1 MSDPSFHPDR
11 LALVN
16 APIDLAALE
25 RQVARPGAGA
35 VCHFLGVVR
44 DHNLGREV
52 DHLVYEAYPPMA
64 LAALSEIDAEIR
76 QRWPEARAAVAHR
89 LGRLEIGE
97 ASVAVAV
104 SSPHRAEAFAAC
116 RYAIDELKARVPI
129 WKKEVWAD
137 GSSWIEGT
145 PPRPLERSAA
155 RDDARNDA
163 GNETRADARGEAE
176 ADAADA
182 KAPPR
187 A

>member
-1 MSDPSFHPDR
+1 MSDPSPYPDR
-11 LALVN
+11 LALVD

-25 RQVARPGAGA
+25 RRVARPGAGA
-35 VCHFLGVVR
+35 ICHFLGVVR

-137 GSSWIEGT
+137 GASWIEGT
-145 PPRPLERSAA
+145 PPRPLEQSDA

-163 GNETRADARGEAE
+163 RNETRGGAE
-176 ADAADA
+176 AAAGGEEV
-182 KAPPR
+182 PSR